1 MNIFCNNCGSG
12 FLFWKMGMKKYNHPL
27 YWSGMKVEDFIKFM
41 ENFNEIDLGDYTKIE
56 YSTSKFNG
64 TFVCDKNSRRYNMP
78 AIRLNKFNIDVRFG
92 HEEFVDFEQNYI
104 NRLERFNKKHK
115 NIFILSTWVA
125 QYDDDLLQRFCN
137 DTKHYKILITEN
149 KKFNK
154 SLNNKKLLVIN
165 SSSFIEDAINKNI
178 FTIKKFIHF
187 GIF

>member
-1 MNIFCNNCGSG
+1 
-12 FLFWKMGMKKYNHPL
+12 
-27 YWSGMKVEDFIKFM
+27 
-41 ENFNEIDLGDYTKIE
+41 
-56 YSTSKFNG
+56 
-64 TFVCDKNSRRYNMP
+64 MP

-92 HEEFVDFEQNYI
+92 HEEFVNFEQNYI
-104 NRLERFNKKHK
+104 NRLERFNKRHK

-165 SSSFIEDAINKNI
+165 SNSFIEDVINKNI